1 MKELDKKGL
10 EFVKLDASTRI
21 AKLEQK
27 EKEIIARQQN
37 D

>member
-21 AKLEQK
+21 AKLEEK
-27 EKEIIARQQN
+27 EK
-37 D
+37 